1 MRPREVAFFGGAV
14 DLTKMNIFEKLFV
27 MLVIGA
33 APGDGRHWDAVGDWA
48 RALPAVLFGDEA
60 ES

>member
-1 MRPREVAFFGGAV
+1 MRPRQVAFFGGAV

-33 APGDGRHWDAVGDWA
+33 GPGDNRHWDAVSDWA
-48 RALPAVLFGDEA
+48 RGLPAVMFEG
-60 ES
+60 